1 MRKFQAV
8 TFVVF
13 LSVSSVLGS
22 IASALCEEKRAF
34 DQVRA
39 QTKAFFGTGAPLS
52 EAQNR
57 LLGRGLSQLN
67 LLIIFPVLAAN
78 NQTMHAPFLNRILDE
93 FAVLQL
99 SGRRNAQ
106 VLSARNIE
114 KAAQIFEELCAS
126 PQLINQASIGVNKRL
141 ILERFEFNFTN
152 PFRGWTGADARSYF
166 NLSLVFF
173 VLLGLI
179 SLIVF
184 FWKAYVLV
192 FPFLDNRRYCKIP
205 AVLIVSDIE
214 IAGHITILGSS
225 AARFVPLFETVETGV
240 LNIQTT
246 QGNVR
251 LVVGTSEF
259 LASLKSAVSEFS
271 IITFN
276 DKLDREI
283 MNELYQSSEIQR
295 RFDSYSELEL
305 LISSWDI
312 EKRPKQAG
320 IKTRKAPAL

>member
-8 TFVVF
+8 TFLVF
-13 LSVSSVLGS
+13 LSVSSVFGS

-34 DQVRA
+34 DQVRV
-39 QTKAFFGTGAPLS
+39 QTKAFFVTGAPLS

-67 LLIIFPVLAAN
+67 LLTIFPVLAAN

-126 PQLINQASIGVNKRL
+126 PQLINQASIGGNKRL

-184 FWKAYVLV
+184 L
-192 FPFLDNRRYCKIP
+192 
-205 AVLIVSDIE
+205 
-214 IAGHITILGSS
+214 
-225 AARFVPLFETVETGV
+225 
-240 LNIQTT
+240 
-246 QGNVR
+246 
-251 LVVGTSEF
+251 
-259 LASLKSAVSEFS
+259 
-271 IITFN
+271 
-276 DKLDREI
+276 
-283 MNELYQSSEIQR
+283 
-295 RFDSYSELEL
+295 
-305 LISSWDI
+305 
-312 EKRPKQAG
+312 
-320 IKTRKAPAL
+320 